1 MIIMSHIRAFR
12 NGSWRHRPTA
22 KQCWNN
28 LRVAAKR
35 VSGCKNPYIS
45 AFIHVAVI
53 INDRSNFFRTDTAF
67 FLSLLRPGDLVEF
80 ERDGY
85 QHWAVYIGN
94 MVKMMIRNK

>member
-1 MIIMSHIRAFR
+1 M
-12 NGSWRHRPTA
+12 
-22 KQCWNN
+22 
-28 LRVAAKR
+28 
-35 VSGCKNPYIS
+35 
-45 AFIHVAVI
+45 AVI